1 MTGLS
6 TFIRDLFT
14 GPDGRTWAIGRV
26 YSLPVLL
33 AGLCL
38 PFVMIIRGQPVD
50 LIAAGGLIGGL
61 GGGVW
66 ALIAGTN
73 GVEPPAMPNSDGAG
87 R

>member
-50 LIAAGGLIGGL
+50 LIAAESRWLLARDLQRAWPTERGFDFLSDL
-61 GGGVW
+61 Q
-66 ALIAGTN
+66 ALFL
-73 GVEPPAMPNSDGAG
+73 P
-87 R
+87 